1 MAVTDGVN
9 YPPLHLFFFFLSF
22 CSKFR
27 LQRKVVIDWVL
38 SNAVIVTVKECPYDL
53 HFDEE
58 LNVYWEFTSMEIR
71 LTFCLSEIN
80 GSFFFFLLA
89 SREIP
94 LTLQQRWFDTTSFT
108 PASGCDFDLNPARNL
123 SYSALLFFFCPFL
136 NGWLRL
142 TRSYPRL

>member
-80 GSFFFFLLA
+80 GSFFFF
-89 SREIP
+89 
-94 LTLQQRWFDTTSFT
+94 
-108 PASGCDFDLNPARNL
+108 
-123 SYSALLFFFCPFL
+123 FC
-136 NGWLRL
+136 WLVVKYL
-142 TRSYPRL
+142 

>member
-9 YPPLHLFFFFLSF
+9 YPPLHLFFFFFLSF

-58 LNVYWEFTSMEIR
+58 LNVYWGVHV
-71 LTFCLSEIN
+71 N
-80 GSFFFFLLA
+80 GDQIDLL
-89 SREIP
+89 P
-94 LTLQQRWFDTTSFT
+94 V
-108 PASGCDFDLNPARNL
+108 
-123 SYSALLFFFCPFL
+123 
-136 NGWLRL
+136 
-142 TRSYPRL
+142 